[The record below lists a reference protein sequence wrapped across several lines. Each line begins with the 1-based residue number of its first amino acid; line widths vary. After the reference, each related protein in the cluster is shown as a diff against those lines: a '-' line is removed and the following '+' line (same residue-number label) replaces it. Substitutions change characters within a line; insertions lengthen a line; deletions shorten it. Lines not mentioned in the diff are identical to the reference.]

1 MTSKWHHNKKAA
13 PPLKITAKLTLTF
26 SFLLFF
32 KHKVLVLLPSVNT
45 SVIQLKR
52 YYSIVKEIFKDH
64 HSKADL
70 FNFTTK
76 EFQNKQDNIIYYN
89 YVASTIN
96 STSNGS
102 FHRPRLQP
110 IVHLV
115 FFVFV
120 FVIISICVSR
130 RRNIIITNC
139 TW

>member
-26 SFLLFF
+26 SFLLFL
-32 KHKVLVLLPSVNT
+32 KHKSIT
-45 SVIQLKR
+45 SIRQGTSIIQLKR
-52 YYSIVKEIFKDH
+52 YSIVKEIFKDH

-76 EFQNKQDNIIYYN
+76 EFQNKQDNIIYYY
-89 YVASTIN
+89 YVASTNN